1 MAINGIQTSGVP
13 GVDVPLDTDGVRF
26 DYFLSWARKMGML
39 GCWPVF
45 ACELHAAL
53 VCAFHLD
60 APPAGLDEAASI
72 RTVAARCRRA
82 RQLIDASAA
91 HTDPVDEWPAVYTA
105 LWAGR
110 HQLGCE
116 LDVTAAP
123 PSTPAPWGLARV
135 EQAVPGLP
143 LPVIGWLARTL
154 FARAMSD
161 LHDSCP
167 LDDWPRLH
175 AELHTT
181 LDSIWCLSTVRMH
194 RPREAERQRHR
205 DNQQRLQLLLATA
218 RQHFDP
224 AVEWDEFRETLW
236 HGHDTVTGV
245 DRNRPSR

>member
-1 MAINGIQTSGVP
+1 
-13 GVDVPLDTDGVRF
+13 VRF

-91 HTDPVDEWPAVYTA
+91 RADPVDEWPAFYTA

-123 PSTPAPWGLARV
+123 PSTPGPWGLARV
-135 EQAVPGLP
+135 GQAVPGLP

-154 FARAMSD
+154 FARAMAD

-167 LDDWPRLH
+167 LEDWPRLH
-175 AELHTT
+175 AELQTT
-181 LDSIWCLSTVRMH
+181 LDSIWCLSTVMVH
-194 RPREAERQRHR
+194 VPRHL
-205 DNQQRLQLLLATA
+205 DQQRIRAGKQQLEVLLATA
-218 RQHFDP
+218 RRHFDP
-224 AVEWDEFRETLW
+224 AAAWDEFREALW
-236 HGHDTVTGV
+236 HGRDTVTRAGR
-245 DRNRPSR
+245 DR